1 MKKLIILLIL
11 WLMYMNLPAQ
21 DSVTIGKYRKFTS
34 SVLGGEVTYLEH
46 LPEGY
51 EKSGKTYPVIFTMNG
66 QDVSGFAN
74 NASTIDNLSG
84 DRIPDMILVGISNT
98 GAAAKYWSC
107 PDDSGSVA
115 SGNKFCK
122 FLKDELIPE
131 ISKTYRVNGY
141 RIFYGQS
148 NSGLFVMYN
157 FLFDP
162 DLFKAYVVASPMFG
176 WCPDFFLN
184 KTRAFL
190 KDHPQ
195 ISKKL
200 YISYG
205 DLDYVQV
212 LKPIHD
218 FTETLKQA
226 PAGLKWKAEL
236 IENASHVPFS
246 TLNNAL
252 LFFFS
257 GCTMNAERKKL
268 SVPEIKAHF
277 EALSAEYGFTVNP
290 KAGVLFDMAIDL
302 GDEKKT
308 DQAIDI
314 SKYLVS
320 LYPDSEHYI
329 CYLGNLYQK
338 KGEFESARDCYKKA
352 LKINP
357 NYERAKA
364 SLNKLDKQKDQH

>member
-1 MKKLIILLIL
+1 MKKLILLIIIG
-11 WLMYMNLPAQ
+11 LMYMNLPAQ
-21 DSVTIGKYRKFTS
+21 DSVTIGKYEKFTS
-34 SVLGGEVTYLEH
+34 KILGGKVTYLVH

-51 EKSGKTYPVIFTMNG
+51 EKSVTTYPVIFTMNG

-74 NASTIDNLSG
+74 NASIIDNLSG
-84 DRIPDMILVGISNT
+84 DRIPDMILIGISNT
-98 GAAAKYWSC
+98 GPAANYWSC
-107 PDDSGSVA
+107 PDDSGSVSA
-115 SGNKFCK
+115 GNRFYM
-122 FLKDELIPE
+122 FLKDEFIPE
-131 ISKTYRVNGY
+131 ISKKYRTNAY
-141 RIFYGQS
+141 RILYGQS
-148 NSGLFVMYN
+148 NSGLFAMYN
-157 FLFDP
+157 FLTDP

-176 WCPDFFLN
+176 WCPDFFIN

-195 ISKKL
+195 MRKKL

-205 DLDYVQV
+205 DLDYIQV
-212 LKPIHD
+212 LKPIQD
-218 FTETLKQA
+218 FTETMKQS
-226 PAGLKWKAEL
+226 PAGLEWKVDK

-277 EALSAEYGFTVNP
+277 EVLSADYGFTVNP
-290 KAGVLFDMAIDL
+290 KGGVLFDMAIDL
-302 GDEKKT
+302 GDENKT
-308 DQAIDI
+308 GQAIDV

-338 KGEFESARDCYKKA
+338 QGDLKTARECYTKA

-357 NYERAKA
+357 DYERAKVA
-364 SLNKLDKQKDQH
+364 LRKLDK

>member
-11 WLMYMNLPAQ
+11 WMMYMNLPAQ
-21 DSVTIGKYRKFTS
+21 DSVTIGKYQKFTS
-34 SVLGGEVTYLEH
+34 SILGGKVTYLAH

-66 QDVSGFAN
+66 QDVSQFAN
-74 NASTIDNLSG
+74 NSATIDNLSG
-84 DRIPDMILVGISNT
+84 DKIPDMILIGISNT
-98 GAAAKYWSC
+98 GVAAKYWSC

-115 SGNKFCK
+115 AGNKFGK

-131 ISKTYRVNGY
+131 IEKNYRTNGY
-141 RIFYGQS
+141 RILYGQS

-157 FLFDP
+157 FLTDP
-162 DLFKAYVVASPMFG
+162 EFFKAYVIASPMFG

-190 KDHPQ
+190 KDQPQ
-195 ISKKL
+195 IGKKL

-205 DLDYVQV
+205 DLDYIQV

-218 FTETLKQA
+218 FTEILKQS
-226 PAGLKWKAEL
+226 PPELKWKVEL
-236 IENASHVPFS
+236 IDNASHVPFS

-257 GCTMNAERKKL
+257 GCTMNSERRKL

-277 EALSAEYGFTVNP
+277 ETLSSEYGFTVNP

-308 DQAIDI
+308 DQAIEI

-320 LYPDSEHYI
+320 LYPGSEHYI

-338 KGEFESARDCYKKA
+338 TGDLESARECYTKA
-352 LKINP
+352 VKINP
-357 NYERAKA
+357 DYERAIIALK
-364 SLNKLDKQKDQH
+364 KLGK